1 MLGPAEAPRDG
12 GADSAMRRP
21 RFSFAVSRALSTAV
35 VTIHGEVERPS
46 VEELTVILRGVIDDQ
61 RNQTV
66 VVDMRDVSG
75 VDPSA
80 TALFRDAIGWARHR
94 GADFYLNAPPPAAAD
109 RLTADASI
117 RNIILV

>member
-1 MLGPAEAPRDG
+1 MLGSAG
-12 GADSAMRRP
+12 GP

-35 VTIHGEVERPS
+35 VTIHGEVESPN
-46 VEELTVILRGVIDDQ
+46 VEKLTVLLRSVIDDE

-75 VDPSA
+75 LDSSA
-80 TALFRDAIGWARHR
+80 TTLFRDAIGWARQR
-94 GADFYLNAPPPAAAD
+94 GASFYLHAPPAAAAG
-109 RLTADASI
+109 RLTADRSI